1 VKGIPGIIVAVG
13 LGLIG
18 ALCNWFYLDRLA
30 GKEAKEQFI
39 GIKAGVQLNSGDP
52 IKEEHLISVGIPRSN
67 LGNLDQVAPRWSVR
81 GAVIGLVTA
90 RTFRGGEIVLH
101 DDLATP
107 GQRDLS
113 EKLGP
118 DEVAMWLPVD
128 PRSFSSA
135 RVNPDDE
142 VMFIAPRTGTDSP
155 TPIAESTPVGVP
167 SGSGTSEVIGPFR
180 ILEIGTRT
188 GRPEIQKAAGLRSG
202 NESSITVTAKLLN
215 GRLEPKA
222 ERLTDIIRQTRS
234 QGLQVLLLPK
244 KKK

>member
-1 VKGIPGIIVAVG
+1 MKGIPGIIVAVG

-52 IKEEHLISVGIPRSN
+52 IKEEHLVPIGIPRSN
-67 LGNLDQVAPRWSVR
+67 LGNLDQVAPRWS
-81 GAVIGLVTA
+81 AYKSVIGFPTI
-90 RTFRGGEIVLH
+90 RTFRGGEIVLF
-101 DDLATP
+101 DDLTTP

-113 EKLGP
+113 DKLGP

-128 PRSFSSA
+128 PRSFSAA

-142 VMFIAPRTGTDSP
+142 VMFIAPRSGTDSP
-155 TPIAESTPVGVP
+155 TPIPEDSPVGVP

-202 NESSITVTAKLLN
+202 NESSLTVTAKLVN

>member
-1 VKGIPGIIVAVG
+1 MKGIPGIIVAVG

-52 IKEEHLISVGIPRSN
+52 IKEEHLIAVGIPRSN
-67 LGNLDQVAPRWSVR
+67 LGNLEQVAPKWS
-81 GAVIGLVTA
+81 AYKSVIGQPTV
-90 RTFRGGEIVLH
+90 RTYRGGEIVTF
-101 DDLATP
+101 DDLTTP

-113 EKLGP
+113 DKLGP

-142 VMFIAPRTGTDSP
+142 VMFIAPRAGADSP
-155 TPIAESTPVGVP
+155 TPIPEDTPVGVP
-167 SGSGTSEVIGPFR
+167 SGTGTSEVIGPFR

-188 GRPEIQKAAGLRSG
+188 GRPEIQRAAGLRSG